1 MGRPPKQATKA
12 KTVQMT
18 FRMEITL
25 KDKYERFAQ
34 EEELDLS
41 DLARRALREYA
52 DRRENAERKVS

>member
-1 MGRPPKQATKA
+1 
-12 KTVQMT
+12 MT